1 MSGNAS
7 LLLIIAKQTD
17 GTDLLGCSSGTNNFS
32 EKYVIYPFS
41 LYTVYTQWYKY
52 SHKTILKK
60 QKCETVL
67 AENVCKPLK
76 AEEEAIF
83 QGRRDVENA
92 TNYKKDLFFFFQSS
106 RNPNNSVTD
115 NTDQEKKKKSQNKTK
130 HTFIALTL
138 FMINWGSRAFI
149 KYLPGGQQTVIL
161 T

>member
-1 MSGNAS
+1 MSTCTAGVESCCHTGTNMSGNAS

-17 GTDLLGCSSGTNNFS
+17 GTDLLGCSSGTNKFS

-76 AEEEAIF
+76 AEEEEIF

-92 TNYKKDLFFFFQSS
+92 TNYKKDLFFSS
-106 RNPNNSVTD
+106 SHPEIQTTVSLTTRT
-115 NTDQEKKKKSQNKTK
+115 KKKKKIPKQNI
-130 HTFIALTL
+130 HSLL
-138 FMINWGSRAFI
+138 
-149 KYLPGGQQTVIL
+149 
-161 T
+161 